1 VIALDD
7 VPRSPM
13 RIDVSGARGAVDS
26 RTRAYVEYRI
36 FDTLRSVERQLRS
49 AEISLS
55 DESMEL
61 PRIVTCTIA
70 LEFTSGERI
79 TASATADWPYA
90 AVDRAVRNAWRHVS
104 ARPQRAMT
112 PL

>member
-1 VIALDD
+1 
-7 VPRSPM
+7 M